1 MTRRWPYAIAVLTI
15 LGAALAPS
23 LSAEQNLGAPQAPLS
38 NAQRDWTTFRANYD
52 VMMSNFERMAAATG
66 NTARQ
71 ERVHQGREAMR
82 LVTDA
87 QLTKTFGQNPVPDLS
102 FGATASQYLAAKI
115 ESQRRQSRRSA
126 PYHH

>member
-1 MTRRWPYAIAVLTI
+1 MTRRWLYAIAVLMI
-15 LGAALAPS
+15 LGVALAPS
-23 LSAEQNLGAPQAPLS
+23 LSAEQNPGGSQEPSS
-38 NAQRDWTTFRANYD
+38 NAQQDWTAFRANYD

-87 QLTKTFGQNPVPDLS
+87 QLTKTFGQNPAPDLS
-102 FGATASQYLAAKI
+102 FGATASQYLAAKM
-115 ESQRRQSRRSA
+115 ESQQ
-126 PYHH
+126 